1 MFQLN
6 EEQSTSTSAYTLRID
21 LNQPLHL
28 EAWGNRDDAVYVRA
42 FLSKEDPHYGP
53 NTGRKADKLNWSR
66 LSNGKPKDTASTVVN
81 GGGHRRKRYPLP
93 RHLLRV

>member
-21 LNQPLHL
+21 LNQAAAHL
-28 EAWGNRDDAVYVRA
+28 EALGYNRDDAVYVRA

-53 NTGRKADKLNWSR
+53 NTGKLTS
-66 LSNGKPKDTASTVVN
+66 
-81 GGGHRRKRYPLP
+81 
-93 RHLLRV
+93 